1 MVWDAII
8 AIYLFLA
15 GLGAGA
21 FVLGALTNWA
31 KTPAPAMKKIAFIVA
46 PVAVA
51 VGTLMLVVD
60 AHAGLMNPLR
70 FFGLVA
76 NLGSVMAWGV
86 IILSAF
92 LVVSIVDL
100 IVLLVKKS
108 TPKALDVVGA
118 VLAVCVAAYTGVLLG
133 DAGVAFPLW
142 NMAVLPILFIVSA
155 ASTGIAATLLI
166 TRLVAAD
173 EAAALPWLGKAG
185 LVLPVLELA
194 LVIVLLAVAG
204 MAGGSAGAAGAAS
217 VANLVSGPY
226 AVAFWLGFI
235 VIGLAVPFVLEFI
248 EPPRLPEQGA
258 AHGGRGL
265 RPGGRLHAALPGHHG
280 RRGGC
285 RGVAIPDGRVLPLRR
300 PPSSRDRIERSSV
313 DAEFGGRPSSL
324 PVMLAPAVSAAGVER
339 ARRPVPLAR
348 FLPFPPARK
357 RDGFFRILT
366 CIENDR
372 LRMPGAPA
380 AQRRTI
386 MTDFAEKA
394 AEARGFSVVFDA
406 CAEAFLERA

>member
-21 FVLGALTNWA
+21 FALGALTNWA
-31 KTPAPAMKKIAFIVA
+31 KTPAPTMKKVAFIVA
-46 PVAVA
+46 PAAVA

-100 IVLLVKKS
+100 IVLLVKKG
-108 TPKALDVVGA
+108 TPKALDIVGA

-155 ASTGIAATLLI
+155 ASTGIAVTLLI

-194 LVIVLLAVAG
+194 LVIALLAVAG

-226 AVAFWLGFI
+226 AVAFWLGFV
-235 VIGLAVPFVLEFI
+235 VIGLAVPFVLE
-248 EPPRLPEQGA
+248 LMS
-258 AHGGRGL
+258 HRGSQSK
-265 RPGGRLHAALPGHHG
+265 ALPMAGEACVLV
-280 RRGGC
+280 GGFML
-285 RGVAIPDGRVLPLRR
+285 RYLVIMAAVAV
-300 PPSSRDRIERSSV
+300 
-313 DAEFGGRPSSL
+313 
-324 PVMLAPAVSAAGVER
+324 AVA
-339 ARRPVPLAR
+339 
-348 FLPFPPARK
+348 
-357 RDGFFRILT
+357 
-366 CIENDR
+366 
-372 LRMPGAPA
+372 
-380 AQRRTI
+380 
-386 MTDFAEKA
+386 
-394 AEARGFSVVFDA
+394 
-406 CAEAFLERA
+406 

>member
-21 FVLGALTNWA
+21 FALGALTNWA
-31 KTPAPAMKKIAFIVA
+31 KTPAPTMKKIAFIVA

-100 IVLLVKKS
+100 IVLLVKKG
-108 TPKALDVVGA
+108 TPKALDIVGA

-155 ASTGIAATLLI
+155 ASTGIAVTLLI

-194 LVIVLLAVAG
+194 LVIALLAVAG

-217 VANLVSGPY
+217 VTNLVSGPY

-235 VIGLAVPFVLEFI
+235 AVGLVVPFVLEFMS
-248 EPPRLPEQGA
+248 
-258 AHGGRGL
+258 HRGSQSK
-265 RPGGRLHAALPGHHG
+265 ALPMAGEACVLV
-280 RRGGC
+280 GGFML
-285 RGVAIPDGRVLPLRR
+285 RYLVIMAAVAV
-300 PPSSRDRIERSSV
+300 
-313 DAEFGGRPSSL
+313 
-324 PVMLAPAVSAAGVER
+324 AVA
-339 ARRPVPLAR
+339 
-348 FLPFPPARK
+348 
-357 RDGFFRILT
+357 
-366 CIENDR
+366 
-372 LRMPGAPA
+372 
-380 AQRRTI
+380 
-386 MTDFAEKA
+386 
-394 AEARGFSVVFDA
+394 
-406 CAEAFLERA
+406 

>member
-31 KTPAPAMKKIAFIVA
+31 KAPAPTMKKVAFIVA

-204 MAGGSAGAAGAAS
+204 MAGGSEGAAGAAS

-226 AVAFWLGFI
+226 AVAFWLGFV
-235 VIGLAVPFVLEFI
+235 VIGLAVPFVLEFMS
-248 EPPRLPEQGA
+248 
-258 AHGGRGL
+258 HRGSQSK
-265 RPGGRLHAALPGHHG
+265 ALPMAGEACVLV
-280 RRGGC
+280 GGFML
-285 RGVAIPDGRVLPLRR
+285 RYLVIMAAVAV
-300 PPSSRDRIERSSV
+300 
-313 DAEFGGRPSSL
+313 
-324 PVMLAPAVSAAGVER
+324 AVA
-339 ARRPVPLAR
+339 
-348 FLPFPPARK
+348 
-357 RDGFFRILT
+357 
-366 CIENDR
+366 
-372 LRMPGAPA
+372 
-380 AQRRTI
+380 
-386 MTDFAEKA
+386 
-394 AEARGFSVVFDA
+394 
-406 CAEAFLERA
+406 

>member
-21 FVLGALTNWA
+21 FALGALTNWA
-31 KTPAPAMKKIAFIVA
+31 KTPAPTMKKVAFIVA

-155 ASTGIAATLLI
+155 ASTGIAVTLLI

-226 AVAFWLGFI
+226 AVAFWLGFV
-235 VIGLAVPFVLEFI
+235 VIGLAVPFVLEFMS
-248 EPPRLPEQGA
+248 R
-258 AHGGRGL
+258 RGSQSK
-265 RPGGRLHAALPGHHG
+265 ALPMAGEACVLV
-280 RRGGC
+280 GGFML
-285 RGVAIPDGRVLPLRR
+285 RYLVIMAAVAV
-300 PPSSRDRIERSSV
+300 
-313 DAEFGGRPSSL
+313 
-324 PVMLAPAVSAAGVER
+324 AVA
-339 ARRPVPLAR
+339 
-348 FLPFPPARK
+348 
-357 RDGFFRILT
+357 
-366 CIENDR
+366 
-372 LRMPGAPA
+372 
-380 AQRRTI
+380 
-386 MTDFAEKA
+386 
-394 AEARGFSVVFDA
+394 
-406 CAEAFLERA
+406 

>member
-21 FVLGALTNWA
+21 FALGALTNWA
-31 KTPAPAMKKIAFIVA
+31 KTPAPTMKKVAFIVA

-100 IVLLVKKS
+100 IVLLVKKG

-155 ASTGIAATLLI
+155 ASTGIAVTLLI

-194 LVIVLLAVAG
+194 LVIALLAVAG

-226 AVAFWLGFI
+226 AVAFWLGFV
-235 VIGLAVPFVLEFI
+235 VIGLAVPFVLE
-248 EPPRLPEQGA
+248 LMS
-258 AHGGRGL
+258 HRGSQSK
-265 RPGGRLHAALPGHHG
+265 ALPMAGEACVLV
-280 RRGGC
+280 GGFML
-285 RGVAIPDGRVLPLRR
+285 RYLVIMAAVAV
-300 PPSSRDRIERSSV
+300 
-313 DAEFGGRPSSL
+313 
-324 PVMLAPAVSAAGVER
+324 AVA
-339 ARRPVPLAR
+339 
-348 FLPFPPARK
+348 
-357 RDGFFRILT
+357 
-366 CIENDR
+366 
-372 LRMPGAPA
+372 
-380 AQRRTI
+380 
-386 MTDFAEKA
+386 
-394 AEARGFSVVFDA
+394 
-406 CAEAFLERA
+406 

>member
-21 FVLGALTNWA
+21 FALGALTNWA
-31 KTPAPAMKKIAFIVA
+31 KTPAPTMKKVAFIVA

-108 TPKALDVVGA
+108 TPKALDIVGA

-155 ASTGIAATLLI
+155 ASTGIAVTLLI

-226 AVAFWLGFI
+226 AVAFWLGFV
-235 VIGLAVPFVLEFI
+235 VIGLAVPFVLE
-248 EPPRLPEQGA
+248 LMS
-258 AHGGRGL
+258 HRGSQSK
-265 RPGGRLHAALPGHHG
+265 ALPMAGEACVLV
-280 RRGGC
+280 GGFML
-285 RGVAIPDGRVLPLRR
+285 RYLVIMAAVAV
-300 PPSSRDRIERSSV
+300 
-313 DAEFGGRPSSL
+313 
-324 PVMLAPAVSAAGVER
+324 AVA
-339 ARRPVPLAR
+339 
-348 FLPFPPARK
+348 
-357 RDGFFRILT
+357 
-366 CIENDR
+366 
-372 LRMPGAPA
+372 
-380 AQRRTI
+380 
-386 MTDFAEKA
+386 
-394 AEARGFSVVFDA
+394 
-406 CAEAFLERA
+406 

>member
-31 KTPAPAMKKIAFIVA
+31 KTPAPAMKKVAFIVA

-155 ASTGIAATLLI
+155 ASTGIAVTLLI

-226 AVAFWLGFI
+226 AVAFWLGLI
-235 VIGLAVPFVLEFI
+235 VIGLVVPFVLEFMS
-248 EPPRLPEQGA
+248 
-258 AHGGRGL
+258 HRGSQSK
-265 RPGGRLHAALPGHHG
+265 ALPMAGEACVLV
-280 RRGGC
+280 GGFML
-285 RGVAIPDGRVLPLRR
+285 RYLVIMAAVAV
-300 PPSSRDRIERSSV
+300 
-313 DAEFGGRPSSL
+313 
-324 PVMLAPAVSAAGVER
+324 AVA
-339 ARRPVPLAR
+339 
-348 FLPFPPARK
+348 
-357 RDGFFRILT
+357 
-366 CIENDR
+366 
-372 LRMPGAPA
+372 
-380 AQRRTI
+380 
-386 MTDFAEKA
+386 
-394 AEARGFSVVFDA
+394 
-406 CAEAFLERA
+406 

>member
-21 FVLGALTNWA
+21 FALGALTNWA
-31 KTPAPAMKKIAFIVA
+31 KTPAPTMKKVAFIVA

-100 IVLLVKKS
+100 IVLLVKKG

-155 ASTGIAATLLI
+155 ASTGIAVTLLI

-235 VIGLAVPFVLEFI
+235 VIGLAVPFVLE
-248 EPPRLPEQGA
+248 LMS
-258 AHGGRGL
+258 HRGSQSK
-265 RPGGRLHAALPGHHG
+265 ALPMAGEACVLV
-280 RRGGC
+280 GGFML
-285 RGVAIPDGRVLPLRR
+285 RYLVIMAAVAV
-300 PPSSRDRIERSSV
+300 
-313 DAEFGGRPSSL
+313 
-324 PVMLAPAVSAAGVER
+324 AVA
-339 ARRPVPLAR
+339 
-348 FLPFPPARK
+348 
-357 RDGFFRILT
+357 
-366 CIENDR
+366 
-372 LRMPGAPA
+372 
-380 AQRRTI
+380 
-386 MTDFAEKA
+386 
-394 AEARGFSVVFDA
+394 
-406 CAEAFLERA
+406 

>member
-21 FVLGALTNWA
+21 FALGALTNWA
-31 KTPAPAMKKIAFIVA
+31 KTPAPTMKKVAFIVA

-155 ASTGIAATLLI
+155 ASTGIAVTLLI
-166 TRLVAAD
+166 TRFVAAD
-173 EAAALPWLGKAG
+173 EASALPWLGKAG

-194 LVIVLLAVAG
+194 LVIALLAVAG

-226 AVAFWLGFI
+226 AVAFWLGFV
-235 VIGLAVPFVLEFI
+235 VIGLAVPFVLE
-248 EPPRLPEQGA
+248 LMS
-258 AHGGRGL
+258 HRGSQSK
-265 RPGGRLHAALPGHHG
+265 ALPMAGEACVLV
-280 RRGGC
+280 GGFML
-285 RGVAIPDGRVLPLRR
+285 RYLVIMAAVAV
-300 PPSSRDRIERSSV
+300 
-313 DAEFGGRPSSL
+313 
-324 PVMLAPAVSAAGVER
+324 AVA
-339 ARRPVPLAR
+339 
-348 FLPFPPARK
+348 
-357 RDGFFRILT
+357 
-366 CIENDR
+366 
-372 LRMPGAPA
+372 
-380 AQRRTI
+380 
-386 MTDFAEKA
+386 
-394 AEARGFSVVFDA
+394 
-406 CAEAFLERA
+406 

>member
-21 FVLGALTNWA
+21 FALGALTNWA
-31 KTPAPAMKKIAFIVA
+31 KTPAPTMKKVAFIVA

-155 ASTGIAATLLI
+155 ASTGIALTVLI
-166 TRLVAAD
+166 TRFVAAD
-173 EAAALPWLGKAG
+173 EVAALPWLGKAG

-194 LVIVLLAVAG
+194 LVIALLAVTG
-204 MAGGSAGAAGAAS
+204 TAGGSAAAAAAAS
-217 VANLVSGPY
+217 VGNLVSGPY

-235 VIGLAVPFVLEFI
+235 VIGLAVPFVLEFMS
-248 EPPRLPEQGA
+248 
-258 AHGGRGL
+258 HRGSQSK
-265 RPGGRLHAALPGHHG
+265 ALPVAGEACVLV
-280 RRGGC
+280 GGFML
-285 RGVAIPDGRVLPLRR
+285 RYLVIMAAVAV
-300 PPSSRDRIERSSV
+300 
-313 DAEFGGRPSSL
+313 
-324 PVMLAPAVSAAGVER
+324 AVA
-339 ARRPVPLAR
+339 
-348 FLPFPPARK
+348 
-357 RDGFFRILT
+357 
-366 CIENDR
+366 
-372 LRMPGAPA
+372 
-380 AQRRTI
+380 
-386 MTDFAEKA
+386 
-394 AEARGFSVVFDA
+394 
-406 CAEAFLERA
+406 

>member
-31 KTPAPAMKKIAFIVA
+31 KTPAPAMKKVAFIVA

-108 TPKALDVVGA
+108 TPKALDIVGA

-133 DAGVAFPLW
+133 DAGIAFPLW

-155 ASTGIAATLLI
+155 ASTGIAVTLLI

-226 AVAFWLGFI
+226 AVAFWLGFV
-235 VIGLAVPFVLEFI
+235 VIGLAVPFVLEFMS
-248 EPPRLPEQGA
+248 
-258 AHGGRGL
+258 HRGSQSK
-265 RPGGRLHAALPGHHG
+265 ALPMAGEACVLV
-280 RRGGC
+280 GGFML
-285 RGVAIPDGRVLPLRR
+285 RYLVIMAAVAV
-300 PPSSRDRIERSSV
+300 
-313 DAEFGGRPSSL
+313 
-324 PVMLAPAVSAAGVER
+324 AVA
-339 ARRPVPLAR
+339 
-348 FLPFPPARK
+348 
-357 RDGFFRILT
+357 
-366 CIENDR
+366 
-372 LRMPGAPA
+372 
-380 AQRRTI
+380 
-386 MTDFAEKA
+386 
-394 AEARGFSVVFDA
+394 
-406 CAEAFLERA
+406 

>member
-21 FVLGALTNWA
+21 FVLGTLTNWA
-31 KTPAPAMKKIAFIVA
+31 KTPAPTMKKIAFIVA

-92 LVVSIVDL
+92 LVVSIIDV
-100 IVLLVKKS
+100 IILLVKKS
-108 TPKALDVVGA
+108 SPKALDIVGA

-155 ASTGIAATLLI
+155 ASTGIALTVLI

-194 LVIVLLAVAG
+194 LVIILLAVTG
-204 MAGGSAGAAGAAS
+204 TAGGSAAAAAAAS
-217 VANLVSGPY
+217 VGNLVSGPY

-235 VIGLAVPFVLEFI
+235 VIGLAVPFALE
-248 EPPRLPEQGA
+248 LMS
-258 AHGGRGL
+258 HRGSQSK
-265 RPGGRLHAALPGHHG
+265 ALPVAGEACVLV
-280 RRGGC
+280 GGFML
-285 RGVAIPDGRVLPLRR
+285 RYLVIMAAVAV
-300 PPSSRDRIERSSV
+300 
-313 DAEFGGRPSSL
+313 
-324 PVMLAPAVSAAGVER
+324 AVA
-339 ARRPVPLAR
+339 
-348 FLPFPPARK
+348 
-357 RDGFFRILT
+357 
-366 CIENDR
+366 
-372 LRMPGAPA
+372 
-380 AQRRTI
+380 
-386 MTDFAEKA
+386 
-394 AEARGFSVVFDA
+394 
-406 CAEAFLERA
+406 

>member
-21 FVLGALTNWA
+21 FALGALTNWA
-31 KTPAPAMKKIAFIVA
+31 KTPAPTMKKVAFIVA

-100 IVLLVKKS
+100 IILLVKKG
-108 TPKALDVVGA
+108 TPKALDIVGA

-155 ASTGIAATLLI
+155 ASTGIAVTLLI
-166 TRLVAAD
+166 TRFVAAD

-194 LVIVLLAVAG
+194 LVIALLAVAG

-226 AVAFWLGFI
+226 AVAFWLGFV
-235 VIGLAVPFVLEFI
+235 VIGLAVPFVLELMS
-248 EPPRLPEQGA
+248 R
-258 AHGGRGL
+258 RGSQSK
-265 RPGGRLHAALPGHHG
+265 ALPMAGEACVLV
-280 RRGGC
+280 GGFML
-285 RGVAIPDGRVLPLRR
+285 RYLVIMAAVAV
-300 PPSSRDRIERSSV
+300 
-313 DAEFGGRPSSL
+313 
-324 PVMLAPAVSAAGVER
+324 AVA
-339 ARRPVPLAR
+339 
-348 FLPFPPARK
+348 
-357 RDGFFRILT
+357 
-366 CIENDR
+366 
-372 LRMPGAPA
+372 
-380 AQRRTI
+380 
-386 MTDFAEKA
+386 
-394 AEARGFSVVFDA
+394 
-406 CAEAFLERA
+406 

>member
-21 FVLGALTNWA
+21 FALGALTNWA
-31 KTPAPAMKKIAFIVA
+31 KTPAPTMKKVAFIVA
-46 PVAVA
+46 PAAVA

-142 NMAVLPILFIVSA
+142 NMAILPILFIVSA
-155 ASTGIAATLLI
+155 ASTGIALTVLI
-166 TRLVAAD
+166 TRFVAAD
-173 EAAALPWLGKAG
+173 EVAALPWLGKAG

-194 LVIVLLAVAG
+194 LVIILLAVTG
-204 MAGGSAGAAGAAS
+204 TAGGSAAAAGAAS
-217 VANLVSGPY
+217 VANLVSGSY
-226 AVAFWLGFI
+226 AVAFWLGFV
-235 VIGLAVPFVLEFI
+235 VIGLAVPFVLELMS
-248 EPPRLPEQGA
+248 R
-258 AHGGRGL
+258 RGSQSK
-265 RPGGRLHAALPGHHG
+265 ALPMAGEACVLV
-280 RRGGC
+280 GGFML
-285 RGVAIPDGRVLPLRR
+285 RYLVIMAAVAV
-300 PPSSRDRIERSSV
+300 
-313 DAEFGGRPSSL
+313 
-324 PVMLAPAVSAAGVER
+324 AVA
-339 ARRPVPLAR
+339 
-348 FLPFPPARK
+348 
-357 RDGFFRILT
+357 
-366 CIENDR
+366 
-372 LRMPGAPA
+372 
-380 AQRRTI
+380 
-386 MTDFAEKA
+386 
-394 AEARGFSVVFDA
+394 
-406 CAEAFLERA
+406 

>member
-21 FVLGALTNWA
+21 FALGALTNWA
-31 KTPAPAMKKIAFIVA
+31 KTPAPTMKKDAFIVA

-100 IVLLVKKS
+100 IVLLAKKS
-108 TPKALDVVGA
+108 TPKALDIVGA

-155 ASTGIAATLLI
+155 ASTGIAVTLLI

-194 LVIVLLAVAG
+194 LVIALLTVAG

-226 AVAFWLGFI
+226 AVAFWLGFV
-235 VIGLAVPFVLEFI
+235 VIGLAVPFVLEFMS
-248 EPPRLPEQGA
+248 R
-258 AHGGRGL
+258 RGSQSK
-265 RPGGRLHAALPGHHG
+265 ALPMAGEACVLV
-280 RRGGC
+280 GGFML
-285 RGVAIPDGRVLPLRR
+285 RYLVIMAAVAV
-300 PPSSRDRIERSSV
+300 
-313 DAEFGGRPSSL
+313 
-324 PVMLAPAVSAAGVER
+324 AVA
-339 ARRPVPLAR
+339 
-348 FLPFPPARK
+348 
-357 RDGFFRILT
+357 
-366 CIENDR
+366 
-372 LRMPGAPA
+372 
-380 AQRRTI
+380 
-386 MTDFAEKA
+386 
-394 AEARGFSVVFDA
+394 
-406 CAEAFLERA
+406 

>member
-31 KTPAPAMKKIAFIVA
+31 KAPAPTMKKVAFIVA

-226 AVAFWLGFI
+226 AVAFWLGFV
-235 VIGLAVPFVLEFI
+235 VIGLAVPFVLEFMS
-248 EPPRLPEQGA
+248 
-258 AHGGRGL
+258 HRGSQSK
-265 RPGGRLHAALPGHHG
+265 ALPMAGEACVLV
-280 RRGGC
+280 GGFML
-285 RGVAIPDGRVLPLRR
+285 RYLVIMAAVAV
-300 PPSSRDRIERSSV
+300 
-313 DAEFGGRPSSL
+313 
-324 PVMLAPAVSAAGVER
+324 AVA
-339 ARRPVPLAR
+339 
-348 FLPFPPARK
+348 
-357 RDGFFRILT
+357 
-366 CIENDR
+366 
-372 LRMPGAPA
+372 
-380 AQRRTI
+380 
-386 MTDFAEKA
+386 
-394 AEARGFSVVFDA
+394 
-406 CAEAFLERA
+406 

>member
-21 FVLGALTNWA
+21 FALGALTNWA
-31 KTPAPAMKKIAFIVA
+31 KTPAPTMKKVAFIVA

-100 IVLLVKKS
+100 IVLLAKKG

-155 ASTGIAATLLI
+155 ASTGIAVTLLI

-194 LVIVLLAVAG
+194 LVIALLAVAG

-226 AVAFWLGFI
+226 AVAFWLGFV
-235 VIGLAVPFVLEFI
+235 VIGLAVPFVLELMS
-248 EPPRLPEQGA
+248 R
-258 AHGGRGL
+258 RGSQSK
-265 RPGGRLHAALPGHHG
+265 ALPMAGEACVLV
-280 RRGGC
+280 GGFML
-285 RGVAIPDGRVLPLRR
+285 RYLVIMAAVAV
-300 PPSSRDRIERSSV
+300 
-313 DAEFGGRPSSL
+313 
-324 PVMLAPAVSAAGVER
+324 AVA
-339 ARRPVPLAR
+339 
-348 FLPFPPARK
+348 
-357 RDGFFRILT
+357 
-366 CIENDR
+366 
-372 LRMPGAPA
+372 
-380 AQRRTI
+380 
-386 MTDFAEKA
+386 
-394 AEARGFSVVFDA
+394 
-406 CAEAFLERA
+406 

>member
-21 FVLGALTNWA
+21 FALGALTNWA
-31 KTPAPAMKKIAFIVA
+31 KTPAPAMKKVAFIVA

-226 AVAFWLGFI
+226 AVAFWLGFV
-235 VIGLAVPFVLEFI
+235 VIGLAVPFVLEFMS
-248 EPPRLPEQGA
+248 
-258 AHGGRGL
+258 HRGSQSK
-265 RPGGRLHAALPGHHG
+265 ALPMAGEACVLV
-280 RRGGC
+280 GGFML
-285 RGVAIPDGRVLPLRR
+285 RYLVIMAAVAV
-300 PPSSRDRIERSSV
+300 
-313 DAEFGGRPSSL
+313 
-324 PVMLAPAVSAAGVER
+324 AVA
-339 ARRPVPLAR
+339 
-348 FLPFPPARK
+348 
-357 RDGFFRILT
+357 
-366 CIENDR
+366 
-372 LRMPGAPA
+372 
-380 AQRRTI
+380 
-386 MTDFAEKA
+386 
-394 AEARGFSVVFDA
+394 
-406 CAEAFLERA
+406 

>member
-31 KTPAPAMKKIAFIVA
+31 KPPAPAMKKVAFIVA

-51 VGTLMLVVD
+51 VGTRMLVVD

-108 TPKALDVVGA
+108 TPKALDIVGA

-142 NMAVLPILFIVSA
+142 NMAGLPILFIVSA
-155 ASTGIAATLLI
+155 ASTGIAVTRLI

-173 EAAALPWLGKAG
+173 EVAALPWLGKAG

-226 AVAFWLGFI
+226 AVAFWLGFV
-235 VIGLAVPFVLEFI
+235 VIGLAVPFVLEFMS
-248 EPPRLPEQGA
+248 
-258 AHGGRGL
+258 HRGSQSK
-265 RPGGRLHAALPGHHG
+265 ALPMAGEACVLV
-280 RRGGC
+280 GGFML
-285 RGVAIPDGRVLPLRR
+285 RYLVIMAAVAV
-300 PPSSRDRIERSSV
+300 
-313 DAEFGGRPSSL
+313 
-324 PVMLAPAVSAAGVER
+324 AVA
-339 ARRPVPLAR
+339 
-348 FLPFPPARK
+348 
-357 RDGFFRILT
+357 
-366 CIENDR
+366 
-372 LRMPGAPA
+372 
-380 AQRRTI
+380 
-386 MTDFAEKA
+386 
-394 AEARGFSVVFDA
+394 
-406 CAEAFLERA
+406 

>member
-21 FVLGALTNWA
+21 FALGALTNWA
-31 KTPAPAMKKIAFIVA
+31 KTPAPTMKKVAFIVA

-108 TPKALDVVGA
+108 TPKALDIVGA

-155 ASTGIAATLLI
+155 ASTGIAVTLLI
-166 TRLVAAD
+166 TRFVAAD

-226 AVAFWLGFI
+226 AVAFWLGFV
-235 VIGLAVPFVLEFI
+235 VIGLAVPFVLEFMS
-248 EPPRLPEQGA
+248 R
-258 AHGGRGL
+258 RGSQSK
-265 RPGGRLHAALPGHHG
+265 ALPVAGEACVLV
-280 RRGGC
+280 GGFML
-285 RGVAIPDGRVLPLRR
+285 RYLVIMAAVAV
-300 PPSSRDRIERSSV
+300 
-313 DAEFGGRPSSL
+313 
-324 PVMLAPAVSAAGVER
+324 AVA
-339 ARRPVPLAR
+339 
-348 FLPFPPARK
+348 
-357 RDGFFRILT
+357 
-366 CIENDR
+366 
-372 LRMPGAPA
+372 
-380 AQRRTI
+380 
-386 MTDFAEKA
+386 
-394 AEARGFSVVFDA
+394 
-406 CAEAFLERA
+406 

>member
-21 FVLGALTNWA
+21 FALGALTNWA
-31 KTPAPAMKKIAFIVA
+31 KTPAPTMKKVAFIVA

-108 TPKALDVVGA
+108 TPKALDIVGA

-155 ASTGIAATLLI
+155 ASTGIAVTLLI

-194 LVIVLLAVAG
+194 LVIALLAVAG

-226 AVAFWLGFI
+226 AVAFWLGFV
-235 VIGLAVPFVLEFI
+235 VIGLAVPFVLEFMS
-248 EPPRLPEQGA
+248 R
-258 AHGGRGL
+258 RGSQSK
-265 RPGGRLHAALPGHHG
+265 ALPMAGEACVLV
-280 RRGGC
+280 GGFML
-285 RGVAIPDGRVLPLRR
+285 RYLVIMAAVAV
-300 PPSSRDRIERSSV
+300 
-313 DAEFGGRPSSL
+313 
-324 PVMLAPAVSAAGVER
+324 AA
-339 ARRPVPLAR
+339 A
-348 FLPFPPARK
+348 
-357 RDGFFRILT
+357 
-366 CIENDR
+366 
-372 LRMPGAPA
+372 
-380 AQRRTI
+380 
-386 MTDFAEKA
+386 
-394 AEARGFSVVFDA
+394 
-406 CAEAFLERA
+406 